1 MGQSRSAFVTSSL
14 ENFPAVGGF
23 HSFAEAMNFLSMQF
37 FGLIGSFH
45 LFPLLFTKNKVCG
58 FAVLLGTGNPRKKA
72 KTLNVIVYPI
82 NSLFVNHFFKI
93 PK

>member
-45 LFPLLFTKNKVCG
+45 LFPLLFLCSKYPVFERPGDRWQKG
-58 FAVLLGTGNPRKKA
+58 ARKKA
-72 KTLNVIVYPI
+72 KTLNVIV
-82 NSLFVNHFFKI
+82 
-93 PK
+93 